1 MIADES
7 TETRPAQPE
16 RPGHIGAL
24 HQGSQRTQP
33 CACEHPTCHNFR
45 GRVSARGALGPPPQR
60 VGLPHSKQSAPHQQA
75 PAPPPKRA
83 LPGTAR
89 LVPRRP
95 RLRQRVVAGRAKVQV
110 DRGLAPARRPQR
122 QLGPAAAAAR
132 GGQRAGGQA
141 QADLSLRGRVP
152 ARGRLA
158 QQPPRQQRVGRR
170 ALACARRALSGGARV
185 AGARPCARVSGR
197 APDRLRAHA
206 RRPASTCGRALP
218 QGQARPAR
226 FGLRPIGGMGWV
238 KTCFIGSEANMA
250 ACASPWSAQRTNS
263 IRAAQSTP
271 G

>member
-1 MIADES
+1 MIADEC

-89 LVPRRP
+89 LAPRRP

-170 ALACARRALSGGARV
+170 ALACARRGLSGGARV
-185 AGARPCARVSGR
+185 AGATPLCARQRASAGSPAGTCPPAWIHMRPRAAARTGR
-197 APDRLRAHA
+197 AGAL
-206 RRPASTCGRALP
+206 RPATDRWDGL
-218 QGQARPAR
+218 GQDMFYR
-226 FGLRPIGGMGWV
+226 L
-238 KTCFIGSEANMA
+238 
-250 ACASPWSAQRTNS
+250 
-263 IRAAQSTP
+263 
-271 G
+271 